1 MQDLGSGDL
10 EGLLFPDGYQRV
22 ETLCLEAEFEM
33 TEGTVHCI
41 YIGMGFRIF
50 IFKVVGCT

>member
-1 MQDLGSGDL
+1 MQDLGSGGL
-10 EGLLFPDGYQRV
+10 EGLLFPDGYRRV
-22 ETLCLEAEFEM
+22 ETLWLEAEFEM

-41 YIGMGFRIF
+41 CMDMGLSIF